1 MRKTNVS
8 FLWFCATL
16 GTALLSGCAPPVAT
30 ARFPAPGE
38 VPTWGQAPFPS
49 DLFVTEG
56 RIGPIAGIEEL
67 APLAVDV
74 LNAQLGALDG
84 FGLRP
89 VIELPV
95 AGTLDAASLPARSAD
110 SAAPIFVLNVE
121 AGSPGYGEVIAYD
134 WRLDAD
140 GSRIRGA
147 IARGQ
152 VLREKTRYAAVLTEG
167 VRGAGGR
174 LGPSAGFEALRS
186 STPESLPAHFRST
199 RAALDAV
206 AALTGRS
213 DVVSLAVF
221 RTQDARGP
229 VHAAR
234 EQLEGLPAPTLAFPD
249 PAVIF
254 AGEER
259 LRALLGTPPR
269 DEQGRARLGWGQPE
283 GLAHD
288 GVAAVGTGV
297 LTGVTFRRAELEGD
311 DANSPESGT
320 WQLDGAGAPV
330 LQGPA
335 SFKISFAIPAGTMPA
350 AGWPVAIFGHGL
362 GAGRH
367 QMLAFIE
374 TFAKAGYA
382 TVAIDADGFGSR
394 FVDKD
399 ERNDVARILGEGYGG
414 THQGPDGFGDVDGP
428 VTSYGLFH
436 DFVNISAMRDQM
448 RQSVIDLA
456 QVVRALKDPALD
468 LSALLPGARVD
479 GAHVVYLGESY
490 GGVLG
495 GTFAAMERDV
505 SLFVLDVPGGG
516 ILDYAAANAPKL
528 RPFLEL
534 FLPSAYGSIEP
545 LDRFST
551 LLSLGSTL
559 LDGADPISYAPH
571 VLKERARLAGEP
583 LPPRHVLL
591 LEAINDEIMA
601 NGATAALALAMGVPI
616 LGPSYDGD
624 ARFAVVEGEARGN
637 LEGQTA
643 VLIQQSPACHGTNWT
658 HEQGQ
663 REWRLFSEEDIEHEP
678 LQTPVLIHNPIRPT
692 HELLAN
698 ALRAHALDQVP
709 GVAHPSPPRQDFDD
723 DGVLDGDDDSP
734 WGQP

>member
-8 FLWFCATL
+8 FLWAWL
-16 GTALLSGCAPPVAT
+16 VISTALHAGCAPPVAT
-30 ARFPAPGE
+30 ARFPAAGE

-49 DLFVTEG
+49 DLFVRDG

-95 AGTLDAASLPARSAD
+95 AGPLDVATLPARSAD
-110 SAAPIFVLNVE
+110 AAAPLFVINVE
-121 AGSPGYGEVIAYD
+121 EGSPGFGEVVAYD
-134 WRLDAD
+134 WRMDAD

-152 VLREKTRYAAVLTEG
+152 VLREQTRYAAVLTEG
-167 VRGAGGR
+167 VRGVGGR
-174 LGPSAGFEALRS
+174 LGASVGFEALRTS
-186 STPESLPAHFRST
+186 APEALPAHFRST

-206 AALTGRS
+206 GALTGRS

-221 RTQDARGP
+221 TTQDARGP

-234 EQLEGLPAPTLAFPD
+234 EQLESMPVPTLAFPD
-249 PAVIF
+249 PTVIF
-254 AGEER
+254 TGEER
-259 LRALLGTPPR
+259 LSALLGTPPR
-269 DEQGRARLGWGQPE
+269 DEQGRARLGWGQPA

-297 LTGVTFRRAELEGD
+297 LTGVTFRRAELEGNAAD
-311 DANSPESGT
+311 SLESGT
-320 WQLDGAGAPV
+320 WELDAARAPRV
-330 LQGPA
+330 QGPA
-335 SFKISFAIPAGTMPA
+335 SFKVSFAIPSGPMPA
-350 AGWPVAIFGHGL
+350 AGFPLAIFGHGL

-374 TFAKAGYA
+374 TFAKNGYA

-399 ERNDVARILGEGYGG
+399 EQNDVARILGEGYGG

-448 RQSVIDLA
+448 RQSVIDLS

-468 LSALLPGARVD
+468 LSPLLPGARLD

-495 GTFAAMERDV
+495 GTFAAVERDV
-505 SLFVLDVPGGG
+505 SLYVLDVPGGG

-551 LLSLGSTL
+551 LLSLGSAL
-559 LDGADPISYAPH
+559 LDGADPITFAPH
-571 VLKERARLAGEP
+571 VLRDRASLAGTP

-591 LEAINDEIMA
+591 LEAVNDEIMA
-601 NGATAALALAMGVPI
+601 NGATTALALAMGVPI
-616 LGPSYDGD
+616 LGPSYDSD

-663 REWRLFSEEDIEHEP
+663 REWRPFSEEDIEHEP
-678 LQTPVLIHNPIRPT
+678 LEQPVIIHNPIRPT
-692 HELLAN
+692 HELLGTL
-698 ALRAHALDQVP
+698 LRARAADQVP
-709 GVAHPSPPRQDFDD
+709 GVIHPAPPRQDFDD
-723 DGVLDGDDDSP
+723 DGILDADDDSP